1 MNDTAFL
8 SCGNIMSDVVERDDG
23 SLSELQIGGPAL
35 YALSGI
41 RLFTRECRLV
51 CQAGADYAE
60 SYGVWLDNNGITRQ
74 SVRVAAQYTTQ
85 HLIHHQSDGSYTWR
99 SRFGTQLL
107 GYLKTTPAHIGE
119 ACGAATRGVYLAQNT
134 DAVFWQAL
142 ARIKKEK
149 GFRLMWELEVPRP
162 EDGISED
169 KLQRVLRILPE
180 VDIWSLNSTE
190 AGYLFDLDKDREIEI
205 IRRLQELPVPLTFFR
220 VGKKGAYLVA
230 PDQAYFCPAITVER
244 CVDPLGCGNCSTGA
258 MLYGIVS
265 GMEPERALAAANVA
279 AGFNAA
285 QYGPVPLVTQAVM
298 EQALILTDRAA
309 QAVQRL

>member
-1 MNDTAFL
+1 MNDSAFL

-41 RLFTRECRLV
+41 RLFTRDCRLV
-51 CQAGADYAE
+51 CQAGADYNE

-99 SRFGTQLL
+99 SRFGMQLL

-119 ACGAATRGVYLAQNT
+119 ACGTETRGVYLAQNT
-134 DAVFWQAL
+134 DPVFWEAL
-142 ARIKKEK
+142 AWIKKEK

-162 EDGISED
+162 EDGIPED
-169 KLQRVLRILPE
+169 KLQRVLRVLPMA
-180 VDIWSLNSTE
+180 DIWSLNSTE
-190 AGYLFDLDKDREIEI
+190 AGYLFDLEKDREVEI
-205 IRRLQELPVPLTFFR
+205 IRRLQELPIPLTFFR
-220 VGKKGAYLVA
+220 AGKKGAYLVM
-230 PDQAYFCPAITVER
+230 PDQAYFCPAVTVER

-265 GMEPERALAAANVA
+265 GMEPKRALAAANVA

-285 QYGPVPLVTQAVM
+285 QYGPVPRITEAVT
-298 EQALILTDRAA
+298 EQAMALVDRAA
-309 QAVQRL
+309 ETVQKI

>member
-1 MNDTAFL
+1 MNGTAFL

-23 SLSELQIGGPAL
+23 SLSELKIGGPAL

-41 RLFTRECRLV
+41 RLFTRDCRLV
-51 CQAGADYAE
+51 CQAGADYGE

-74 SVRVAAQYTTQ
+74 SVRVAAQYTSQ
-85 HLIHHQSDGSYTWR
+85 HLIRHQRDGSYTWR

-119 ACGAATRGVYLAQNT
+119 ACSMETRGVYLAQNT
-134 DAVFWQAL
+134 DPVFWEEL
-142 ARIKKEK
+142 ARIKKEN
-149 GFRLMWELEVPRP
+149 GFRLMWELEVPQP
-162 EDGISED
+162 DDGIPED
-169 KLQRVLRILPE
+169 KLQRVARVLPM

-190 AGYLFDLDKDREIEI
+190 AGYLFDMEKDREIAI
-205 IRRLQELPVPLTFFR
+205 IRRLQELPVRFTFFR
-220 VGKKGAYLVA
+220 VGKRGAYLVM
-230 PDQAYFCPAITVER
+230 PDRAYFCPAVTVER

-265 GMEPERALAAANVA
+265 RMEPEKALAAANVA

-285 QYGPVPLVTQAVM
+285 QYGPVPLVTQEVT
-298 EQALILTDRAA
+298 ERALALVDRTAET
-309 QAVQRL
+309 VQRI